1 MKNFKSYIETK
12 KELELIKL
20 NLEALT
26 KKEKYILKE
35 KEELLILEQEL
46 DNTLTKIENSLK
58 NLKGIEKELLY
69 ELLIKGRKA
78 TRAVEIVAFKN
89 DLDSSTI
96 WKGYY
101 PKIKKI
107 MQNLE

>member
-26 KKEKYILKE
+26 KKEKYILK
-35 KEELLILEQEL
+35 EQEL

-101 PKIKKI
+101 PKVKKI